1 MNWRLRTWVVGVTA
15 GGALLLAGLDQ
26 AMGQSAPY
34 RMRFPTSGLGGGRPP
49 AAGVRPPKLIGSP
62 DDTQRPPD
70 GSLPRRSFPYADF
83 GWYYGW
89 NGYEY
94 ADDSTT
100 DAAYPSDTMPVRKA
114 EPSRDVYPVFY
125 NVSEPDSLEVSSRRI
140 ASGILVRLSV
150 PARHIT
156 ATQVA
161 FFLTDSAKHVLSAQT
176 DRTPPFM
183 AETPLPAGTAFA
195 GMTVVLPNGNLVTKF
210 VPYRP
215 LAIESGKRVSPRK

>member
-1 MNWRLRTWVVGVTA
+1 MNPRSRTWAVGVTV
-15 GGALLLAGLDQ
+15 GWALLLASLDQ
-26 AMGQSAPY
+26 AVGQSAPY
-34 RMRFPTSGLGGGRPP
+34 RMRFPTSGLGGGRPAP
-49 AAGVRPPKLIGSP
+49 AVRPPRLTGSP

-70 GSLPRRSFPYADF
+70 GSLPRRAFPYADF

-89 NGYEY
+89 DGYEY

-100 DAAYPSDTMPVRKA
+100 EAYSSDTMPERKPQ
-114 EPSRDVYPVFY
+114 PSRDVYPVFY
-125 NVSEPDSLEVSSRRI
+125 KVSEPDSLEVSSRRI
-140 ASGILVRLSV
+140 SSGILVRLSV
-150 PARHIT
+150 PDRNIT

-210 VPYRP
+210 VPYVP
-215 LAIESGKRVSPRK
+215 PAP